1 MKRSL
6 RKSLSVLFLVSLTVG
21 PVAAQQNGSV
31 ANLREQISQL
41 QRAAQ
46 SGDTPPSVRAVN
58 LRLLVEKRAQ
68 LSTSLE
74 MQLGALRKYQSSYQ
88 SRFSVREKQSV
99 LDSIRSIEAELQAL
113 SSEYAQASFTVPLQQ
128 ERGHADSP
136 QRNSPSPARLTS
148 ASTGGLASNGGGNDL
163 LKQARV
169 NEITYLSQ
177 QFAAPSVETQQA
189 RSIASSNISP
199 TLTATSLRTVV
210 PAATD
215 PVTPPPPATAG
226 AIPIYWGTAR
236 GAAPCPTKVTERTT
250 VTFRL
255 IDINDLFIDFDD
267 GSRMVYQLTVQ
278 RYPISRVAPDFA
290 WSQGGNP
297 SLSKITAA
305 DLPALLDRIKAAAS
319 RDPRISRRSPGG
331 MSVAL
336 QETARAARNIPEV
349 ALILELLHANNSDPI
364 FAGVRTNPVFQW
376 ILKIEGEHAVEIPVV
391 LEPDYNY
398 DFKFV
403 EVWKGLPTQ
412 GGTIKSECGENDLFS
427 LSLGPVISTL
437 PSRTYSHQ
445 KAPVPAGSSTTQDI
459 LSVGNNRNI
468 NVLGVALLNY
478 HLPRMSWL
486 PREMGVALSAGPVYT
501 LGSTP
506 GVSALGL
513 FLGPT
518 IHVNRSIFLTPGL
531 HIGQF
536 ADFPEGFVP
545 GSIIP
550 DQFGDLHPVTRT
562 TAHFAFGLTYRTAS
576 FKKAGAEGGGGADPG
591 APSPPAGKDGKNETS
606 GSPGTGTPPPANPNP
621 TPQP

>member
-6 RKSLSVLFLVSLTVG
+6 RRSLSVLFLISLTVG
-21 PVAAQQNGSV
+21 PVAAQQNVSV

-41 QRAAQ
+41 QQAVQ
-46 SGDTPPSVRAVN
+46 SGDTPPSVRAANV
-58 LRLLVEKRAQ
+58 RLLAEKRIK
-68 LSTSLE
+68 LRTSLE
-74 MQLGALRKYQSSYQ
+74 MQLGALRRYQESYQ
-88 SRFSVREKQSV
+88 SRFSVKEKQSV
-99 LDSIRSIEAELQAL
+99 LDSIRSIEAELQDLRSAHTQE
-113 SSEYAQASFTVPLQQ
+113 SSVARSQQ
-128 ERGHADSP
+128 ERGHAKSP
-136 QRNSPSPARLTS
+136 QRNSPAGVGLPP
-148 ASTGGLASNGGGNDL
+148 ASTRGLMSNGGDTGV
-163 LKQARV
+163 LKQPRE
-169 NEITYLSQ
+169 NGSTYLSR
-177 QFAAPSVETQQA
+177 QFESPSVETQRA
-189 RSIASSNISP
+189 RSIASSNVSP
-199 TLTATSLRTVV
+199 TLSGAALR
-210 PAATD
+210 
-215 PVTPPPPATAG
+215 PVALAGADAVIPPPPTTAG

-267 GSRMVYQLTVQ
+267 GSRMVYQLTVE
-278 RYPISRVAPDFA
+278 RYPISRVPPE
-290 WSQGGNP
+290 NP
-297 SLSKITAA
+297 FGVQSGRNLSCNITAA
-305 DLPALLDRIKAAAS
+305 NLPAILDYIRSEAS

-331 MSVAL
+331 VSVSL
-336 QETARAARNIPEV
+336 NETAQAARNIQGVEC
-349 ALILELLHANNSDPI
+349 ILDRLARNNQDPV
-364 FAGVRTNPVFQW
+364 FDGVKTNPVFQW
-376 ILKIEGEHAVEIPVV
+376 IKRIEGEHVVEIPVV

-398 DFKFV
+398 DFKF
-403 EVWKGLPTQ
+403 EEMWKGRPTQ
-412 GGTIKSECGENDLFS
+412 GGTIKASCGENDLFT

-445 KAPVPAGSSTTQDI
+445 KAPVPAGSSTTKDI

-468 NVLGVALLNY
+468 NVLGAALLNY
-478 HLPRMSWL
+478 HLPRISWL
-486 PREMGVALSAGPVYT
+486 PREMGLALSAGPVYT

-513 FLGPT
+513 FVGPT

-550 DQFGDLHPVTRT
+550 DQFGDLHPVART

-576 FKKAGAEGGGGADPG
+576 FKKAGGDGGGAADPG
-591 APSPPAGKDGKNETS
+591 TSPPGGKNDKNETS
-606 GSPGTGTPPPANPNP
+606 GNPGTGTPPPANSKP